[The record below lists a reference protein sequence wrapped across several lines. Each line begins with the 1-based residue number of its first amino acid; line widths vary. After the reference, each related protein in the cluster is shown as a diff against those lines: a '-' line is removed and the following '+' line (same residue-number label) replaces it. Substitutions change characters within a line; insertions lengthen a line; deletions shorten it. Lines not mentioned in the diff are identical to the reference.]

1 MLRTPTGPFN
11 AGKPALRTKTRMA
24 EVIQLGKAEA
34 KTPEPGGFV
43 LTESARDMLRSLQ
56 MVREEVG
63 AMTLIAAAPGT
74 GKTKALWHFKNTMMP
89 KALLITATAGE
100 DDTPWGLACQLM
112 QMLNIGKPNNRDMRG
127 SRLQIAEAIGP
138 DTLLLIDE
146 AQNLIHQNAR
156 GADNWDAL
164 LWLRDLSEAGF
175 FSLAFCGDLSLIEGA
190 NRAPGLWRRWKR
202 RVIIKAVSRGDV
214 EALCEG
220 SGQADAPVVDALYQ
234 VAKRGGG
241 LADVDTALGHARL
254 LARGAS
260 PGRAHILAAIED
272 LKLDGRGVK

>member
-1 MLRTPTGPFN
+1 
-11 AGKPALRTKTRMA
+11 MA
-24 EVIQLGKAEA
+24 EVIQLA
-34 KTPEPGGFV
+34 KTEVAKPARGGFV

-56 MVREEVG
+56 MAREEAG

-74 GKTKALWHFKNTMMP
+74 GKTKALWHFKNEMMP
-89 KALLITATAGE
+89 KALLIKATAGE

-112 QMLNIGKPNNRDMRG
+112 EKLNIGKPNNRDMRG

-138 DTLLLIDE
+138 ETLLLIDE

-164 LWLRDLSEAGF
+164 LWLRDLGEAGY
-175 FSLAFCGDLSLIEGA
+175 FSLAFCGDLALIEGA

-202 RVIIKAVSRGDV
+202 RVIIKAVSRPDV
-214 EALCEG
+214 EALCEARG
-220 SGQADAPVVDALYQ
+220 CADAPVVDALYQ

-241 LADVDTALGHARL
+241 LADVDMVVAHARI
-254 LARGAS
+254 LARNQM
-260 PGRAHILAAIED
+260 PGRSHILAAIED
-272 LKLDGRGVK
+272 LKLDGRGQK